1 MTLFSTGLSQASST
15 IRSLN
20 PLTISSLSLPDLR
33 LQHSPN
39 YQPLTATILSS
50 TASYQASSIAR
61 PRILS
66 SSIARVHSPTLCG
79 SVACTSHTT
88 GPINPLRDPRY
99 PQPARNPRPRIDGTP
114 CRSAS
119 LTITLAASTAQLSD
133 PDLATVT
140 TTQPVNTVLPPP
152 SVVGLAAHDQLKTLL
167 NSFPDLFAWSTDT
180 IGRAH
185 LIQHTIDTRDAKP
198 VWQPPPRIPVR
209 YREEVNKMLDE
220 LLQAKIIQPSSSPWA
235 SPIALVP
242 KKDGSA
248 RLCIDYSRLNAV
260 TVHDSFPLPRLDDTL
275 DALGNAAWFSTLD
288 LKSGS
293 ANELHGDININIA
306 APSFSP
312 VHFDEAKGPAND
324 AQTAEN
330 RGMLNRDHCIIIQG
344 LPESSASTPR
354 ERVAADLEQF
364 QKLLNEML
372 NQRKMSQS

>member
-1 MTLFSTGLSQASST
+1 MYNSVLSAVALDP
-15 IRSLN
+15 I
-20 PLTISSLSLPDLR
+20 PLD
-33 LQHSPN
+33 
-39 YQPLTATILSS
+39 
-50 TASYQASSIAR
+50 
-61 PRILS
+61 
-66 SSIARVHSPTLCG
+66 
-79 SVACTSHTT
+79 
-88 GPINPLRDPRY
+88 
-99 PQPARNPRPRIDGTP
+99 
-114 CRSAS
+114 
-119 LTITLAASTAQLSD
+119 
-133 PDLATVT
+133 
-140 TTQPVNTVLPPP
+140 TVLPPP

-288 LKSGS
+288 LKSG
-293 ANELHGDININIA
+293 
-306 APSFSP
+306 
-312 VHFDEAKGPAND
+312 
-324 AQTAEN
+324 
-330 RGMLNRDHCIIIQG
+330 
-344 LPESSASTPR
+344 
-354 ERVAADLEQF
+354 
-364 QKLLNEML
+364 
-372 NQRKMSQS
+372 